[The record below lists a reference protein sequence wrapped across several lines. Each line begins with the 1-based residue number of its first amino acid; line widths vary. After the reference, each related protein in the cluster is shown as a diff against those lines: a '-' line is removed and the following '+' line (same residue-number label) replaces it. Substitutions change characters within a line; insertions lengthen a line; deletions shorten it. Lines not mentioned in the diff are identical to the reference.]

1 MATPINDVLIAPDA
15 VIGHLGNELGQ
26 LSVIIVQ
33 SKLKLATALVELNR
47 LNAENEGLRER
58 VVARDSDVAALREEV
73 IALNP
78 KTRRK

>member
-1 MATPINDVLIAPDA
+1 MATPINDVLISPDA